1 MYQSGHGFFLD
12 QNAARFLTQ
21 GGLGTVLNF
30 LFFFFKPSRGPKEAK
45 VAQQL

>member
-1 MYQSGHGFFLD
+1 MYQHGYGFFLD

-21 GGLGTVLNF
+21 GGLGTVLT
-30 LFFFFKPSRGPKEAK
+30 FFFFKPSRGPKGAN